1 MIGALKRKPTA
12 VFVNHG
18 EDEVCN
24 IFADTLTEQLGYT
37 AYAPYSGTCYDLL
50 AEKFE
55 TVTTGIPVAKK
66 ERLTKSARVLGELV
80 AAAERLLKVSK
91 TLAGRSNRELRIYI
105 ERINAIIDRMTQ

>member
-1 MIGALKRKPTA
+1 M
-12 VFVNHG
+12 
-18 EDEVCN
+18 
-24 IFADTLTEQLGYT
+24 
-37 AYAPYSGTCYDLL
+37 L

-91 TLAGRSNRELRIYI
+91 TLAGRSNRELRSYI